1 MGGGEGGYACYVW
14 LWGSGRCPHLIT
26 LAQNTGVA
34 STGDSIVTLEV
45 SLNTQFTKVDHLH
58 CHRMMQHLQNRC
70 LLPPTDGGGVT
81 GAK

>member
-1 MGGGEGGYACYVW
+1 MGGGERGYVYVRVALGIW
-14 LWGSGRCPHLIT
+14 MLPHFVT

-34 STGDSIVTLEV
+34 STGDSTVTLEV
-45 SLNTQFTKVDHLH
+45 SLNTQFAKVDHLH
-58 CHRMMQHLQNRC
+58 CHRMMQHLQKRC